1 MWVVAN
7 IFAASKLPISFALF
21 TAYEGFKP
29 LAEFVLR
36 IIRASGLPR
45 AAAYSY
51 NSYAFTR
58 SR

>member
-1 MWVVAN
+1 MWVVAK
-7 IFAASKLPISFALF
+7 IFAASKLPMSFALF

-29 LAEFVLR
+29 LPDVVLR

-51 NSYAFTR
+51 NSYALIR